1 MITIQSNTS
10 RILHNPSHRCEGFEL
25 ECLQIRSVDQRFG
38 ESYTNPS
45 RGRVKDLGGRKSI
58 SALSEKMPIL
68 PKLNRAIRLPE
79 LFASGNRWTLPADNA
94 FDAKSIVRR
103 G

>member
-1 MITIQSNTS
+1 MSDLSPVTFFIESKV
-10 RILHNPSHRCEGFEL
+10 NPVAL
-25 ECLQIRSVDQRFG
+25 LDCLQAIQ
-38 ESYTNPS
+38 T
-45 RGRVKDLGGRKSI
+45 
-58 SALSEKMPIL
+58 ALSEKMPIL

>member
-1 MITIQSNTS
+1 MFTALEFTS
-10 RILHNPSHRCEGFEL
+10 TVKVEFQDFLPL
-25 ECLQIRSVDQRFG
+25 
-38 ESYTNPS
+38 
-45 RGRVKDLGGRKSI
+45 RVKT
-58 SALSEKMPIL
+58 ALSEKMPIL

>member
-1 MITIQSNTS
+1 MNSPWFKRFERIVDPRRIDARIKWRNRVCFPIT
-10 RILHNPSHRCEGFEL
+10 
-25 ECLQIRSVDQRFG
+25 
-38 ESYTNPS
+38 
-45 RGRVKDLGGRKSI
+45 
-58 SALSEKMPIL
+58 ALSEKMPIL